1 MESQEDVYWR
11 QRAKQHWLKN
21 ADANTKF
28 YHKYASHRKK
38 KNTIY
43 KLMNDNGDWL
53 EGNAMNTIILD
64 YFTHIFS
71 SCGPVDGDILFSE
84 ITPRVTQTQNESL
97 LRPFELIDVKEALF
111 AMAPDKAPGPDG
123 MNPGFYQHFW
133 DIVGNDISAFIL
145 NCLNNRIF
153 PSNLNNTDVVLI
165 PKKKTPEV
173 VADFRPI
180 ALSNVIYRIMA
191 KMITQRMKPLME
203 SIISGSQSAFIP
215 DRLITDNILV
225 AAEVGHFLNRK
236 QCGAVG
242 WGALKLDMA
251 KAYDRMEWPFLR
263 GMLLAL
269 GFDSRWIELI
279 MLCVTTV
286 SYNFMINGSRSS
298 SITPTRGLRQGD
310 PLSPYLFIICAE
322 GLANIQ
328 EASEIKNCLLLYES
342 LSGQKVNYHKSS
354 ICYSR
359 NTGQNDR
366 DVVAQILGVTQAPN
380 FGKYLG
386 LPSFVGRNKKAAFA
400 YIEDKI
406 KQRIGSWN
414 KRLLTQAG
422 TEILLKSVAQAMP
435 TFSMSV
441 FLLPISICT
450 AIERIMNRYWWGS
463 GTDRGI
469 HWKAWDKLCVPK
481 KHGGLGFKD
490 LRAFNLAMLG
500 KQAWRLLTN
509 TDSLVAKIYKAR
521 YYPKDTFLEATIGNN
536 PSFCWRSIMAAKDL
550 ICGGIRRRVGNGKST
565 LIWEHPWLQDELDPM
580 IHTEMPQHLSGAKVV
595 GLIDQDTETWDA
607 HILADIFQP
616 SDIPRIQRIPVAP
629 EYEDIWYWYDDP
641 NGCYSVKSGYRRIVG
656 NYVNNSNGIFDE
668 WLALWKL
675 KIPPKWKTFLWR
687 AICDILPTTNN
698 LLIKRVEVNPMCA
711 MCGRMNEDTMHALVL
726 CDYAHSIWTQSN
738 LPIPN
743 IITNVFHE
751 WFSAILNVLDFDGI
765 IYAAAILYHLWR
777 ARNGAVWDACLPRP
791 TKLLTIATA
800 TMRAWKAVHHRAPQ
814 QPAQHPGA
822 APIHHTADVPLL
834 ADGTASNALPPPHT
848 VSVEPQDGAA
858 TAPVKCY
865 IDASYHRGT
874 NTAVVGA
881 VLLNA
886 NGHYLSAFSAPLI
899 GCHSP
904 LMAEAFACKEVLSWL
919 KRRNE
924 QSIQN
929 LLAHTLASTAF
940 TFATAMYW
948 DNVPPDSILS
958 LL

>member
-1 MESQEDVYWR
+1 
-11 QRAKQHWLKN
+11 
-21 ADANTKF
+21 
-28 YHKYASHRKK
+28 
-38 KNTIY
+38 
-43 KLMNDNGDWL
+43 
-53 EGNAMNTIILD
+53 
-64 YFTHIFS
+64 
-71 SCGPVDGDILFSE
+71 
-84 ITPRVTQTQNESL
+84 
-97 LRPFELIDVKEALF
+97 
-111 AMAPDKAPGPDG
+111 
-123 MNPGFYQHFW
+123 
-133 DIVGNDISAFIL
+133 
-145 NCLNNRIF
+145 
-153 PSNLNNTDVVLI
+153 
-165 PKKKTPEV
+165 
-173 VADFRPI
+173 
-180 ALSNVIYRIMA
+180 
-191 KMITQRMKPLME
+191 
-203 SIISGSQSAFIP
+203 
-215 DRLITDNILV
+215 
-225 AAEVGHFLNRK
+225 
-236 QCGAVG
+236 
-242 WGALKLDMA
+242 MA
-251 KAYDRMEWPFLR
+251 KASDHMEWPFLR

-310 PLSPYLFIICAE
+310 PLFPYLFIICAE
-322 GLANIQ
+322 GLSVLLQRAQDRGLKHGCRVARGAPPISHLFFADDSLLFFRANIQ

-342 LSGQKVNYHKSS
+342 LSGQK
-354 ICYSR
+354 
-359 NTGQNDR
+359 NDR

-422 TEILLKSVAQAMP
+422 KEILLKSVAQAMP

-441 FLLPISICT
+441 FLLPVSICT

-595 GLIDQDTETWDA
+595 GLIDQDTETWDP

-675 KIPPKWKTFLWR
+675 NIPPKWKTFLWR

-698 LLIKRVEVNPMCA
+698 LLIKRVEVNP
-711 MCGRMNEDTMHALVL
+711 
-726 CDYAHSIWTQSN
+726 I
-738 LPIPN
+738 
-743 IITNVFHE
+743 
-751 WFSAILNVLDFDGI
+751 AILNVLDFDGI

-822 APIHHTADVPLL
+822 APIHHTADVSLL
-834 ADGTASNALPPPHT
+834 ADGTASNALPTASNALPPPHT
-848 VSVEPQDGAA
+848 VSAEPQDGAV
-858 TAPVKCY
+858 TTPVKCY
-865 IDASYHRGT
+865 MDASYHRGT
-874 NTAVVGA
+874 NTAAVGA

-904 LMAEAFACKEVLSWL
+904 LMAEAFACKEVLS
-919 KRRNE
+919 
-924 QSIQN
+924 
-929 LLAHTLASTAF
+929 
-940 TFATAMYW
+940 
-948 DNVPPDSILS
+948 
-958 LL
+958 